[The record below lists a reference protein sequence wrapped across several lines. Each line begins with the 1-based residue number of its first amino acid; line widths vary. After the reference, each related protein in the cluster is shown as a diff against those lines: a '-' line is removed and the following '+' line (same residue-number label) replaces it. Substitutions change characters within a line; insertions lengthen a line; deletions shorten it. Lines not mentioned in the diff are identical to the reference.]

1 MAPLLT
7 HKLSHNGPWQCIGCV
22 TDYTKNSPSPWKDGE
37 GFLYCDNCIRGRFEL
52 AMNSNH
58 HWPAQW
64 GDRELH
70 IEDFANILFD
80 AEFVHQYKLVYARHV
95 AEEDARPRDAASLAE
110 EVPDNWELGRQYQ
123 RCPVCSKGVQ
133 LKEACNH
140 MLCPVPCGT
149 NYCYICGKEVSTVEL
164 GSHWARGGCP
174 RNNHPDDANAWHDGE
189 EEVRG
194 DDDDDADSDEST
206 DADRDLDS
214 ELVFDMW
221 GFIPYAWNLTM
232 ATANE
237 RTRRAM
243 RNILSRHENVP
254 LSNAMRGEIA
264 RVHIAMMTYKE
275 SHGVDAQRWN
285 ELVEEHD
292 AGTQEFLERPGSDW
306 YRSFRNGLLEDRA
319 GGVFD
324 MLTGAGRREAYNW
337 VHSRIHRWED
347 GETEE
352 GERKNF
358 AMLHMGPGD
367 EHTPDRDRRSVY
379 RMMDTLVWAGTHE
392 AGGGIVFEDVHT
404 RGQIVSVE
412 VTSLA
417 ALSSIDGDNDPR
429 PSPLSTLD
437 DWLIGPEFLIVDML

>member
-1 MAPLLT
+1 
-7 HKLSHNGPWQCIGCV
+7 
-22 TDYTKNSPSPWKDGE
+22 
-37 GFLYCDNCIRGRFEL
+37 
-52 AMNSNH
+52 
-58 HWPAQW
+58 
-64 GDRELH
+64 
-70 IEDFANILFD
+70 
-80 AEFVHQYKLVYARHV
+80 
-95 AEEDARPRDAASLAE
+95 
-110 EVPDNWELGRQYQ
+110 
-123 RCPVCSKGVQ
+123 
-133 LKEACNH
+133 
-140 MLCPVPCGT
+140 
-149 NYCYICGKEVSTVEL
+149 
-164 GSHWARGGCP
+164 
-174 RNNHPDDANAWHDGE
+174 
-189 EEVRG
+189 
-194 DDDDDADSDEST
+194 
-206 DADRDLDS
+206 
-214 ELVFDMW
+214 
-221 GFIPYAWNLTM
+221 
-232 ATANE
+232 
-237 RTRRAM
+237 
-243 RNILSRHENVP
+243 
-254 LSNAMRGEIA
+254 
-264 RVHIAMMTYKE
+264 MMTYKE

-392 AGGGIVFEDVHT
+392 AGGGIVFEEVHT